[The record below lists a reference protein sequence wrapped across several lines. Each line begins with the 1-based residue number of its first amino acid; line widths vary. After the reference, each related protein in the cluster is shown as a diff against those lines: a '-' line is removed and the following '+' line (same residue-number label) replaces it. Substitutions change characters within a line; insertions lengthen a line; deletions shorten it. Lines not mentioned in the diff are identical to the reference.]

1 MSVALPVAA
10 IAFGSVTPPQ
20 GDIVD
25 LTVHLGCS
33 TEISSFECTLQNWD
47 KKYSDGGT
55 YPIVE
60 GSNAIIYVGRSPNC
74 PLLLT
79 GKVEETDPESRA
91 IEHYLI
97 VRGRC
102 NGEQLFRR
110 HVTKSWDNVKGEVV
124 VKYVIDNFTSLSH
137 NRGGI
142 ELIEDT
148 DTTFSRLDYEDTP
161 VFDVI
166 KYIAETADLAGV
178 IGYSFRIAPD
188 GKFEFFPKNSK
199 TSSVDLSER
208 LEVGRH
214 KRSIYRI
221 KNKIVVKGAAERP
234 EPIDR
239 DQWTE
244 PTQDPPENWVAVSAD
259 TTITR
264 SAVNPKSGIY
274 RVLAVK
280 GTLGTLDFYR
290 SISALNVEKG
300 TSLKFWGIYG
310 VIITGF
316 SVRLRAPDASNY
328 FERTMAVEQENIW
341 RFYESPTGRG
351 TEYDAVTNP
360 NGAWIK
366 VGSPSWSDVQGIEFL
381 VTRPVGGFNLA
392 VDGMFFDKFRWRAM
406 REDAVSQTQYG
417 VRERPPEVDEEL
429 HSDAECD
436 YRAKALLDYLKG
448 PLITPAVRSTVIDF
462 GTTPILG
469 GDKTHIIL
477 PNENVDADYPIISA
491 EYKLNGENQTL
502 DVDLELAKE
511 PQLLADF
518 IYGFRK
524 SIQKLDKYKSGR

>member
-10 IAFGSVTPPQ
+10 IAFGSVAPPQ

-239 DQWTE
+239 DIWTE

-392 VDGMFFDKFRWRAM
+392 VDGMFFDKS
-406 REDAVSQTQYG
+406 V
-417 VRERPPEVDEEL
+417 
-429 HSDAECD
+429 
-436 YRAKALLDYLKG
+436 
-448 PLITPAVRSTVIDF
+448 
-462 GTTPILG
+462 
-469 GDKTHIIL
+469 
-477 PNENVDADYPIISA
+477 
-491 EYKLNGENQTL
+491 GE
-502 DVDLELAKE
+502 
-511 PQLLADF
+511 P
-518 IYGFRK
+518 
-524 SIQKLDKYKSGR
+524 

>member
-1 MSVALPVAA
+1 LSVALPVAA
-10 IAFGSVTPPQ
+10 VVFGSVTPPQ

-47 KKYSDGGT
+47 KKYSIGGT
-55 YPIVE
+55 YPIEE

-79 GKVEETDPESRA
+79 GMVEETDPESRA
-91 IEHYLI
+91 VEHYI
-97 VRGRC
+97 IIRGRC

-142 ELIEDT
+142 ELVEDT
-148 DTTFSRLDYEDTP
+148 DTTFTRLDYEDTP

-166 KYIAETADLAGV
+166 KYIAETADKAGA
-178 IGYSFRIAPD
+178 IGFDFRIAPD
-188 GKFEFFPKNSK
+188 GKFEFFPINSK

-208 LEVGRH
+208 LEMGRH

-221 KNKIVVKGAAERP
+221 KNKIEIKGAAERS
-234 EPIDR
+234 EPIDK
-239 DQWTE
+239 DAWTE

-264 SAVNPKSGIY
+264 SAVNPMSGTY

-280 GTLGTLDFYR
+280 DTYGTLDFYH
-290 SISALNVEKG
+290 SISALSVEKG
-300 TSLKFWGIYG
+300 TVLKFWAIYG
-310 VIITGF
+310 LIITGF
-316 SVRLRAPDASNY
+316 EVRLRAPDASNY
-328 FERTMAVEQENIW
+328 FKRTIDLAAENVYH
-341 RFYESPTGRG
+341 FYELPTGRG
-351 TEYDAVTNP
+351 TEFDAITNP
-360 NGAWIK
+360 NGTWIK
-366 VGSPSWSDVQGIEFL
+366 VGSPTWADVQGKEFL
-381 VTRPVGGFNLA
+381 VSRPAGPINLA
-392 VDGMFFDKFRWRAM
+392 VDGMFFDKFRWKYVA
-406 REDAVSQTQYG
+406 EDIASQTQYG
-417 VRERPPEVDEEL
+417 LRERPPEIDEEL
-429 HSDAECD
+429 HSDKECE
-436 YRAKALLDYLKG
+436 YRAKALLDFLKG
-448 PLITPAVRSTVIDF
+448 PIITPKARSTVIDY
-462 GTTPILG
+462 GLTPILAA
-469 GDKTHIIL
+469 DKTHITL

-502 DVDLELAKE
+502 EVELDLVKE
-511 PQLLADF
+511 PLLYADF

-524 SIQKLDKYKSGR
+524 AIQKLDKYKSGR